1 MEGEQTV
8 GQNQKNAQEPD
19 MNQLRKVRRDKL
31 AELQQN
37 GRDPFQITKFDQ
49 THHSLEVKDLYEAH
63 EAELLKD
70 HQEPNVE
77 GMDEEQAKEA
87 LKKDYEERRSIM
99 DANPIHV
106 AIAGRMMFKRVMGKA
121 SFCNIQDLQGNI
133 QVYVARDAIGT
144 ESYADFKK
152 SDIGDIFGLEGFA
165 FRTRTGEISIHAEKM
180 TLLSKSLQM
189 LPEKFHGLTDT
200 DTRYRQR
207 YVDLI
212 MNSDTKDTFIKR
224 SKILSAI
231 RKYLSGKGFMEVE
244 TPMLVANA
252 GGAAARPFET
262 HFNALNED
270 LKLRISLELYLKRL
284 IVGGLEKVYEIG
296 RVFRNE
302 GLDTRHNPEF
312 TLMELY
318 QAYTDYH
325 GMMDLTENL
334 YRFVAQE
341 VLGTTHIVYKG
352 IEMDLGKP
360 FERITMVDAVK
371 KYAGVDWN
379 EVKDL
384 EQARAIAKEH
394 NIEFEERHK
403 KGDILNLFF
412 EEYVEEHLL
421 QPTFV
426 MDHPIEI
433 SPLTKKKPENPEYVE
448 RFEFFM
454 NGWEMANAYS
464 ELNDPIDQ
472 RERFKAQEELLAQG
486 DDEANTTD
494 EDFMNALEI
503 GMPPTGGIGF
513 GIDRMCMLLTG
524 AEAIRD
530 VLLFPT
536 MKSIGADKQENKASK
551 SNEAEK
557 CDQIAT
563 KEEKIDFSNVK
574 IEPLFEEEVDFDTF
588 SKSDFRAVK
597 VKECV
602 AVPKSKKL
610 LQFTLDDGTGIDRTI
625 LSGIHA
631 YYEPEELVG
640 KTLIAITNLPPRK
653 MMGIESCGMLLSA
666 VNNLKDSEDEEL
678 HLVMVDNHIP
688 AGAKL
693 Y

>member
-1 MEGEQTV
+1 MAD
-8 GQNQKNAQEPD
+8 NQKKTQEPD
-19 MNQLRKVRRDKL
+19 LSQLRKVRREKL

-49 THHSLEVKDLYEAH
+49 THHSLEVKNLYEAH

-70 HQEPNVE
+70 RQEPNVD
-77 GMDEEQAKEA
+77 GLDEEQVKEV
-87 LKKDYEERRSIM
+87 LKKDYEDKRSIM

-106 AIAGRMMFKRVMGKA
+106 SIAGRMMFKRVMGKA

-133 QVYVARDAIGT
+133 QVYVARDAIGVDAYT
-144 ESYADFKK
+144 DFKR

-212 MNSDTKDTFIKR
+212 MNADSKDTFIKR
-224 SKILSAI
+224 SKILAAI
-231 RKYLSGKGFMEVE
+231 RKYLSGEGFMEVE

-325 GMMDLTENL
+325 GMMDLTENM

-341 VLGTTHIVYKG
+341 VLGTTQIVYKG
-352 IEMDLGKP
+352 IPMDLGKP

-379 EVKDL
+379 EVETL
-384 EQARAIAKEH
+384 EQARELAKEH
-394 NIEFEERHK
+394 NLEFEERHK

-426 MDHPIEI
+426 MDHPVEI

-536 MKSIGADKQENKASK
+536 MKSLGDVNKKNDVKNQA
-551 SNEAEK
+551 AEEMK
-557 CDQIAT
+557 A
-563 KEEKIDFSNVK
+563 EPEKIDFSNVK
-574 IEPLFEEEVDFDTF
+574 IEPLFEEKVDFDTF

-610 LQFTLDDGTGIDRTI
+610 LQFTLDDGTGTDRTI

-640 KTLIAITNLPPRK
+640 KTLIAITNLPPRA
-653 MMGIESCGMLLSA
+653 MMGIDSCGMLLSA
-666 VNNLKDSEDEEL
+666 IHEEEGEEKL
-678 HLVMVDNHIP
+678 HLLMVDDHIP

>member
-1 MEGEQTV
+1 MAQQKQTQEQ
-8 GQNQKNAQEPD
+8 D
-19 MNQLRKVRRDKL
+19 INQLLKVRRDKL
-31 AELQQN
+31 KELQES
-37 GRDPFQITKFDQ
+37 GKDPFVITKYDV
-49 THHSLEVKDLYEAH
+49 THHSQEIKD
-63 EAELLKD
+63 
-70 HQEPNVE
+70 N
-77 GMDEEQAKEA
+77 
-87 LKKDYEERRSIM
+87 YEELE
-99 DANPIHV
+99 DKEV
-106 AIAGRMMFKRVMGKA
+106 TVAGRMMSKRVMGKA
-121 SFCNIQDLQGNI
+121 SFCNVQDLQGGI
-133 QVYVARDAIGT
+133 QCYVARDNVGE
-144 ESYADFKK
+144 ESYKDFKK
-152 SDIGDIFGLEGFA
+152 MDIGDIVGVKGTVFK
-165 FRTRTGEISIHAEKM
+165 TKTGEISIHVTGL
-180 TLLSKSLQM
+180 TLLSKSLQI
-189 LPEKFHGLTDT
+189 LPEKFHGLTNT
-200 DTRYRQR
+200 DLRYRQR

-212 MNSDTKDTFIKR
+212 MNPEVKDTFIKR
-224 SKILSAI
+224 SKIISAI
-231 RKYLSGKGFMEVE
+231 RKYLDGQGFMEVE

-284 IVGGLEKVYEIG
+284 IVGGLERVYEIG

-318 QAYTDYH
+318 QAYTDYN

-334 YRFVAQE
+334 YRHVAQE
-341 VLGTTHIVYKG
+341 VLGTTKIVYNG

-371 KYAGVDWN
+371 KYSGVDWN
-379 EVKDL
+379 QVETL
-384 EQARAIAKEH
+384 EQARALAKEH
-394 NIEFEERHK
+394 NIAFEERHK

-412 EEYVEEHLL
+412 EEYVEEHLV

-472 RERFKAQEELLAQG
+472 RERFQAQEEQFAQG
-486 DDEANTTD
+486 DEEANHTD
-494 EDFMNALEI
+494 EDFLNALEI

-513 GIDRMCMLLTG
+513 GIDRMCMLLTDS
-524 AEAIRD
+524 AAIRD

-536 MKSIGADKQENKASK
+536 MKSQGAAK
-551 SNEAEK
+551 NEANNAAQAGK
-557 CDQIAT
+557 ADASDTAMDQA
-563 KEEKIDFSNVK
+563 KQVLAQQLEEMPAAEHEPLDLSKVK
-574 IEPLFEEEVDFDTF
+574 IEPLFEDFVDFETF
-588 SKSDFRAVK
+588 SKSDFRVVK
-597 VKECV
+597 VEACE

-610 LQFTLDDGTGIDRTI
+610 LKFTLNDGTDRKRTI
-625 LSGIHA
+625 LSGIHE

-640 KTLIAITNLPPRK
+640 KTCIAITNLPPRK
-653 MMGIESCGMLLSA
+653 MMGIDSEGMLISA
-666 VNNLKDSEDEEL
+666 VYEYDGHEGLNLL
-678 HLVMVDNHIP
+678 MVDDRIP

>member
-1 MEGEQTV
+1 M
-8 GQNQKNAQEPD
+8 
-19 MNQLRKVRRDKL
+19 
-31 AELQQN
+31 
-37 GRDPFQITKFDQ
+37 
-49 THHSLEVKDLYEAH
+49 
-63 EAELLKD
+63 
-70 HQEPNVE
+70 
-77 GMDEEQAKEA
+77 
-87 LKKDYEERRSIM
+87 
-99 DANPIHV
+99 
-106 AIAGRMMFKRVMGKA
+106 
-121 SFCNIQDLQGNI
+121 
-133 QVYVARDAIGT
+133 ARDAIGT
-144 ESYADFKK
+144 DSYADFKK

-180 TLLSKSLQM
+180 TLLSKSLQI

-212 MNSDTKDTFIKR
+212 MNQESKKVFIKR
-224 SKILSAI
+224 SQILKEI
-231 RKYLSGKGFMEVE
+231 RNFLSGRDFMEVE

-262 HFNALNED
+262 HYNALNED
-270 LKLRISLELYLKRL
+270 VKLRISLELYLKRL
-284 IVGGLEKVYEIG
+284 IVGGLERVFEIG

-302 GLDTRHNPEF
+302 GVDTRHNPEF

-318 QAYTDYH
+318 QAYTDYE
-325 GMMDLTENL
+325 GMMELTESMFRYLAEKVCGSTKISYN
-334 YRFVAQE
+334 
-341 VLGTTHIVYKG
+341 G
-352 IEMDLGKP
+352 IEIDLGKP
-360 FERITMVDAVK
+360 FERLTMNDAIK
-371 KYAGVDWN
+371 KYAGIDFDQVADD
-379 EVKDL
+379 EAAKKL
-384 EQARAIAKEH
+384 AEEHHIAY
-394 NIEFEERHK
+394 EERHK
-403 KGDILNLFF
+403 KGDIINLFF
-412 EEYVEEHLL
+412 EEFCEKELI
-421 QPTFV
+421 QPTFI

-433 SPLTKKKPENPEYVE
+433 SPLTKKKPSDPTKVE
-448 RFEFFM
+448 RFELFI
-454 NGWEMANAYS
+454 NTWEMCNAYS

-472 RERFKAQEELLAQG
+472 RERFAAQEEAFAAG
-486 DDEANTTD
+486 DDEANHTD
-494 EDFMNALEI
+494 EDFLNALEI
-503 GMPPTGGIGF
+503 GMPPTGGIGY
-513 GIDRMCMLLTG
+513 GIDRLVMLLTDSQ
-524 AEAIRD
+524 AIRD

-536 MKSIGADKQENKASK
+536 MKSLGDVNKKNDVKNQA
-551 SNEAEK
+551 AEEMK
-557 CDQIAT
+557 A
-563 KEEKIDFSNVK
+563 EPEKIDFSNVK

-610 LQFTLDDGTGIDRTI
+610 LQFTLDDGTGTDRTI

-678 HLVMVDNHIP
+678 HLIMVDNHIP

>member
-1 MEGEQTV
+1 MGEQ
-8 GQNQKNAQEPD
+8 KNVQEPD
-19 MNQLRKVRRDKL
+19 LNQLRKVRREKL
-31 AELQQN
+31 TELQN
-37 GRDPFQITKFDQ
+37 SGKDPFVITKYDV
-49 THHSLEVKDLYEAH
+49 THHSTEI
-63 EAELLKD
+63 KD
-70 HQEPNVE
+70 HFDEME
-77 GMDEEQAKEA
+77 GKVV
-87 LKKDYEERRSIM
+87 S
-99 DANPIHV
+99 
-106 AIAGRMMFKRVMGKA
+106 IAGRMMSKRVMGKA
-121 SFCNIQDLQGNI
+121 SFCNVQDLQGNI
-133 QVYVARDAIGT
+133 QSYVARDNVG
-144 ESYADFKK
+144 EDVYKDFKK
-152 SDIGDIFGLEGFA
+152 MDIGDIIGIKGEV
-165 FRTRTGEISIHAEKM
+165 FRTKMGEISIHATEV
-180 TLLSKSLQM
+180 TLLSKSLQI
-189 LPEKFHGLTDT
+189 LPEKFHGLTNT
-200 DTRYRQR
+200 DIRYRQR

-212 MNSDTKDTFIKR
+212 MNPDVKETFIKR

-231 RKYLSGKGFMEVE
+231 RKYLDGQGFMEVE

-284 IVGGLEKVYEIG
+284 IVGGMERVYEIG

-318 QAYTDYH
+318 QAYTDYN

-334 YRFVAQE
+334 YRYVAQE
-341 VLGTTHIVYKG
+341 VLGTTKITYNG

-379 EVKDL
+379 EVHTLK
-384 EQARAIAKEH
+384 EARALAKEH
-394 NIEFEERHK
+394 HVEYEERHK
-403 KGDILNLFF
+403 KGDILALFF
-412 EEYVEEHLL
+412 EEFAEEHLI

-426 MDHPIEI
+426 TDHPIEI
-433 SPLTKKKPENPEYVE
+433 SPLTKKKPENPEYTE

-472 RERFKAQEELLAQG
+472 RARFKAQEELLAQG

-513 GIDRMCMLLTG
+513 GIDRMCMLLTDS
-524 AEAIRD
+524 AAIRD

-536 MKSIGADKQENKASK
+536 MKSQGAAK
-551 SNEAEK
+551 NEANNAAQTAPVAAK
-557 CDQIAT
+557 VVVPV
-563 KEEKIDFSNVK
+563 EETAAPAKVEIDFSNVEV
-574 IEPLFEEEVDFDTF
+574 EPLFEDMVDFDTF

-597 VKECV
+597 VKECE

-610 LQFTLDDGTGIDRTI
+610 LKFVLDDGSGVDRVI
-625 LSGIHA
+625 LSGIHD
-631 YYEPEELVG
+631 YYEPEFLVG
-640 KTLIAITNLPPRK
+640 KTLLAITNLPPRK
-653 MMGIESCGMLLSA
+653 MMGIDSCGMIISA
-666 VNNLKDSEDEEL
+666 T
-678 HLVMVDNHIP
+678 HLVEGREGLNVLILDDHIP

>member
-1 MEGEQTV
+1 MAQQTQEQDI
-8 GQNQKNAQEPD
+8 NH
-19 MNQLRKVRRDKL
+19 LLKVRREKL

-49 THHSLEVKDLYEAH
+49 THHSLEVKGLYEAH
-63 EAELLKD
+63 ETELLKD
-70 HQEPNVE
+70 RQEPNVE

-87 LKKDYEERRSIM
+87 LKKDYEERRNIM
-99 DANPIHV
+99 DASPIHV

-121 SFCNIQDLQGNI
+121 SFCNIQDLQGSI

-152 SDIGDIFGLEGFA
+152 SDIGDIFGVEGFA
-165 FRTRTGEISIHAEKM
+165 FRTRTGEISIHAEKV
-180 TLLSKSLQM
+180 TLLSKSLQI
-189 LPEKFHGLTDT
+189 LPEKFHGLTDV

-212 MNSDTKDTFIKR
+212 MNAESKDTFIKR

-231 RKYLSGKGFMEVE
+231 RKYLSGEGFMEVE
-244 TPMLVANA
+244 TPMLVQNA

-318 QAYTDYH
+318 QAFTDYH

-341 VLGTTHIVYKG
+341 VLGTTQIVYKG
-352 IEMDLGKP
+352 IPMDLGKP

-379 EVKDL
+379 EVETL
-384 EQARAIAKEH
+384 EQARELAKEH
-394 NIEFEERHK
+394 HIEFEERHK

-412 EEYVEEHLL
+412 EEFVEEHLL

-426 MDHPIEI
+426 MDHPVEI

-536 MKSIGADKQENKASK
+536 MKSLSSDKQENKASK
-551 SNEAEK
+551 SNSTEN

-563 KEEKIDFSNVK
+563 VEEKIDFSNVK
-574 IEPLFEEEVDFDTF
+574 IEPLFEETVDFDTF

-610 LQFTLDDGTGIDRTI
+610 LQFTLDDGTGVDRTI

-640 KTLIAITNLPPRK
+640 KTLIAITNLPPRA

-678 HLVMVDNHIP
+678 HLLMVDDHIP

>member
-1 MEGEQTV
+1 MAENNTQ
-8 GQNQKNAQEPD
+8 AQEKVSSQ
-19 MNQLRKVRRDKL
+19 NVNELIRVRKEKL
-31 AELQQN
+31 AALQEA
-37 GRDPFQITKFDQ
+37 GKDPFKITKYNQ
-49 THHSLEVKDLYEAH
+49 THHTDEVKNIYNDH
-63 EAELLKD
+63 EAKLLAGRVR
-70 HQEPNVE
+70 PSTE
-77 GMDEEQAKEA
+77 GLDEQQAKDVINE
-87 LKKDYEERRSIM
+87 DYNERRAIM
-99 DANPIHV
+99 DASPIEV
-106 AIAGRMMFKRVMGKA
+106 SIAGRMMFKRVMGKA
-121 SFCNIQDLQGNI
+121 SFCNIADLKGNI
-133 QVYVARDAIGT
+133 QVYVAKDAVG
-144 ESYADFKK
+144 EEAYADFKK
-152 SDIGDIFGLEGFA
+152 SDIGDIFGIKGYI
-165 FRTRTGEISIHAEKM
+165 FRTKTDEISIHAEEV
-180 TLLSKSLQM
+180 TLLSKSLQV
-189 LPEKFHGLTDT
+189 LPEKFHGITDT

-212 MNSDTKDTFIKR
+212 MNPDVKDTFVKR
-224 SKILSAI
+224 SKVISTV
-231 RKYLSGKGFMEVE
+231 RRYLDAQGFMEVE

-262 HFNALNED
+262 HFNALDED

-284 IVGGLEKVYEIG
+284 IVGGMERVYEIG

-334 YRFVAQE
+334 YRYVAKE
-341 VLGTTHIVYKG
+341 VTGSELLTYGENV
-352 IEMDLGKP
+352 MDLSKP

-371 KYAGVDWN
+371 KYSGVDFN
-379 EVKDL
+379 EIHTL
-384 EQARAIAKEH
+384 EEARAAAKEK
-394 NIEFEERHK
+394 NVAFEERHK
-403 KGDILNLFF
+403 KGDIINLFF
-412 EEYVEEHLL
+412 EEYCEKELI
-421 QPTFV
+421 QPTFI

-472 RERFKAQEELLAQG
+472 RARFAAQEELFAAG
-486 DDEANTTD
+486 DDEANHTD
-494 EDFMNALEI
+494 EDFLNALSI

-513 GIDRMCMLLTG
+513 GIDRMVMMMTNSP
-524 AEAIRD
+524 AIRD

-536 MKSIGADKQENKASK
+536 MKSLGSDKQENKVSK
-551 SNEAEK
+551 SNSTEN

-563 KEEKIDFSNVK
+563 VEEKIDFSNVK
-574 IEPLFEEEVDFDTF
+574 IEPLFEETVDFDTF

-610 LQFTLDDGTGIDRTI
+610 LQFTLDDGTGVDRTI

-640 KTLIAITNLPPRK
+640 KTLIAITNLPPRA
-653 MMGIESCGMLLSA
+653 MMGIVSCGMLLSA

-678 HLVMVDNHIP
+678 HLLMVDNHIP

>member
-1 MEGEQTV
+1 M
-8 GQNQKNAQEPD
+8 GQNQKNTQEPD
-19 MNQLRKVRRDKL
+19 MNQLRKVRREKL

-37 GRDPFQITKFDQ
+37 GRDPFQITKFNQ

-63 EAELLKD
+63 EAEILKD
-70 HQEPNVE
+70 HQQPNVE

-87 LKKDYEERRSIM
+87 LKNDYEERRSIM
-99 DANPIHV
+99 DASPIHV

-144 ESYADFKK
+144 DAYADFKK

-212 MNSDTKDTFIKR
+212 MNADSKDTFIKR
-224 SKILSAI
+224 SKILAAI
-231 RKYLSGKGFMEVE
+231 RKYLSGEGFMEVE

-325 GMMDLTENL
+325 GMMDLTENM

-341 VLGTTHIVYKG
+341 VLGTTQIVYKG
-352 IEMDLGKP
+352 IPMDLGKP

-379 EVKDL
+379 EVETL
-384 EQARAIAKEH
+384 EQARELAKEH
-394 NIEFEERHK
+394 NVEFEERHK

-412 EEYVEEHLL
+412 EEFVEEHLL

-426 MDHPIEI
+426 MDHPVEI

-536 MKSIGADKQENKASK
+536 MKSLDADKKANKASESK
-551 SNEAEK
+551 TEEN

-563 KEEKIDFSNVK
+563 VEEKIDFSNVK

-610 LQFTLDDGTGIDRTI
+610 LQFTLDDGTGVDRTI

-678 HLVMVDNHIP
+678 HLIMVDNHIP